1 MSKQTNFMH
10 HTFELWQMKMVSAYE
25 KWIKRYSSQY
35 TSLTLLRPDF
45 RLSIDNEMRSTFS
58 DVKGLCFFPLLLT
71 CFSC

>member
-45 RLSIDNEMRSTFS
+45 RLSIDNEIRSTFS
-58 DVKGLCFFPLLLT
+58 DVKGLCIFFP
-71 CFSC
+71 FINAY